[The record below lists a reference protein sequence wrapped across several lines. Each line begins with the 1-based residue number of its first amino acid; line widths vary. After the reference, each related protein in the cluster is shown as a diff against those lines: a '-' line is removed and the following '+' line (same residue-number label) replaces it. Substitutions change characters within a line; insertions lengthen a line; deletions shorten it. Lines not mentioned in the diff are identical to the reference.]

1 MTEVT
6 LRVGASFLLRH
17 ALDRTKEGME
27 PTEEENWVGWKVLG
41 MFMNLHGEVHGY
53 GTKRERKA
61 LFPYPFH
68 TSSPVGLEEEW

>member
-6 LRVGASFLLRH
+6 LGVGASFFLRH

-27 PTEEENWVGWKVLG
+27 PTEEENWVDWEVLSL
-41 MFMNLHGEVHGY
+41 FMEVHGY

-61 LFPYPFH
+61 LFSYPFPP
-68 TSSPVGLEEEW
+68 SSLVGLEEEW